1 MMTSE
6 EQKLFDAIIL
16 RLQQGGQAGAV
27 SILKHWIKNEVSKN
41 EDWVMGS

>member
-1 MMTSE
+1 MTSE

-16 RLQQGGQAGAV
+16 RLQRGGQVGAV